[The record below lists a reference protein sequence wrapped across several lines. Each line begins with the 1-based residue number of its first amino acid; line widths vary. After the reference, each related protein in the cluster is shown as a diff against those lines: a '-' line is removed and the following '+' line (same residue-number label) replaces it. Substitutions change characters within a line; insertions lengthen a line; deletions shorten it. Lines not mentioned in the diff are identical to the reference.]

1 VRSTG
6 SRSLAIGL
14 TAWAALALTLG
25 GCQGLPPKEGD
36 LPVVRN
42 LVLVSLDTLRG
53 DRLGGVRDGVRLMPR
68 LEAFAARAAL
78 FSDCRSASGHTL
90 ASHKSMLSGRRPAV
104 WLEAF
109 SATRTGPPLPNA
121 DAYYREAM
129 RPWPHPPVARLLK
142 DAGLATAGF
151 VDGGYVSGHL
161 GFGEGFD
168 VYDAPIRGLGAQTRA
183 ARRWIKE
190 ARTGRFFVFLH
201 TYDIHCP
208 YDPPPRYLALFGH
221 ECADRLEFGGTC
233 GKTYFNLLDLT
244 PEEREH
250 VALHYDAGVRWVDE
264 VLGGFLEW
272 LESSGRERD
281 TAVIVTSDHGESL
294 GERSFVGH
302 GQLYDDQLH
311 VPLVIDVP
319 GMAPAVV
326 DDPVAGVDVGAT
338 ILDLLL
344 GRVPDGLDGRSLRG
358 LLSGED
364 RGGPAPVRVSS
375 VAVREGREDVTRLR
389 KTAVMEPGGLK
400 TIVDPDGGTVELY
413 DLQRDPSESRN
424 LVGAGDPR
432 ESRAL
437 ELARSRT
444 PGPLRGFGDERE
456 NLEKEGLSPEV
467 RDALRALGY
476 VED

>member
-1 VRSTG
+1 VLG
-6 SRSLAIGL
+6 FAVW
-14 TAWAALALTLG
+14 AWLGLTLG
-25 GCQGLPPKEGD
+25 GCRGIPPKGGD
-36 LPVVRN
+36 PPVVRN

-78 FSDCRSASGHTL
+78 FTDCRSASGHTL
-90 ASHKSMLSGRRPAV
+90 ASHKSMLSGRQPRV
-104 WLEAF
+104 WLDAF
-109 SATRTGPPLPNA
+109 SESRTGPPLPNA
-121 DAYYREAM
+121 NAYYREAM
-129 RPWPHPPVARLLK
+129 RQWPHPPVARLLK

-151 VDGGYVSGHL
+151 TDGGYVSGRL

-168 VYDAPIRGLGAQTRA
+168 VYDAPLRGLSAQIRGAESWIEA
-183 ARRWIKE
+183 AK
-190 ARTGRFFVFLH
+190 TGRFFVFVH

-208 YDPPPRYLALFGH
+208 YDPPRRYLELFGH
-221 ECADRLEFGGTC
+221 ECTGRLEFGWTC
-233 GKTYFNLLDLT
+233 GKTYFNRLELT
-244 PEEREH
+244 PDEREH
-250 VALHYDAGVRWVDE
+250 VALHYDAGVRWADE
-264 VLGGFLEW
+264 VLGGFLDW
-272 LESSGRERD
+272 LESTGRLGD

-302 GQLYDDQLH
+302 GQLYDNQLH
-311 VPLVIDVP
+311 VPLVVYVP
-319 GMAPAVV
+319 GVAPTIVN
-326 DDPVAGVDVGAT
+326 DPVAGVDVGST

-344 GRVPDGLDGRSLRG
+344 GTVPDGLDGRSLRG

-364 RGGPAPVRVSS
+364 GGEPARVRVSS
-375 VAVREGREDVTRLR
+375 IAVREGREGVTRLR

-400 TIVDPDGGTVELY
+400 LIVDPDGGTVELY
-413 DLQRDPSESRN
+413 DLQRDPSETRN

-444 PGPLRGFGDERE
+444 PGPLRAFGDEE
-456 NLEKEGLSPEV
+456 EDLEKEGLSPET

-476 VED
+476 VEE